1 MIRFIAI
8 VGQICSGKT
17 TFLNVAK
24 KLGYKV
30 FIADQFIND
39 LYTHSPNFLRIIQ
52 EKFGDFVIENN
63 SVLKEK
69 IKQLISL
76 DQSVLTFLESVINDF
91 IKEEFEKNDYDFAEL
106 PILKNDVYDFTKYV
120 SQIWNMEINLAERI
134 AFCNKR
140 NVSTQIMEQFDK
152 RNNFNWE
159 TMDFFENIKVVNI
172 PLNMRNNSKKIEIFI
187 KKWIKTI

>member
-8 VGQICSGKT
+8 VGKICSGKT

-39 LYTHSPNFLRIIQ
+39 LYIHSPNFLRIIK

-63 SVLKEK
+63 AVSKDK

-76 DQSVLTFLESVINDF
+76 DKSVLTFLESVINDF

-159 TMDFFENIKVVNI
+159 TMEFFENIKVVNI

>member
-8 VGQICSGKT
+8 VGKICSGKT

-39 LYTHSPNFLRIIQ
+39 LYTNSPNFLRTIE

-63 SVLKEK
+63 AVSKEK

-91 IKEEFEKNDYDFAEL
+91 IKEELEKNDYDFAEL

-159 TMDFFENIKVVNI
+159 TMEFFENIKVVNI

>member
-1 MIRFIAI
+1 MKRFIAI
-8 VGQICSGKT
+8 VGKICSGKT

-39 LYTHSPNFLRIIQ
+39 LYIHSPNFLRTIQ

-63 SVLKEK
+63 AVSKDK
-69 IKQLISL
+69 IKQLIRL

-91 IKEEFEKNDYDFAEL
+91 IEEEFEKNDYDFAEL

-120 SQIWNMEINLAERI
+120 SQIWNMEISLAERI

-159 TMDFFENIKVVNI
+159 TMEFFENIKVVNI